1 MELFGITEI
10 DTGTFRKVFK
20 IGFLYVVITFSGTAT
35 IQFAAALAY
44 INAKIPIVLL
54 LIVSMFCVV
63 YMYQCLFGLFRKI
76 KPSNWLLAISDAA
89 IYIKFRSCLYE
100 HHPKED
106 KQIIRIK
113 LSEIQAFRESHIT
126 DIIGRG
132 RSKDRQKR
140 VYLDIIVYGGL
151 ALLQKALAYEHSN
164 YGLGKN
170 RKSKI
175 EISRLDFPVIVSQ
188 ENSIQIDITGICP
201 DKNSLVTEFK
211 NLGIEELDVC
221 NKEFDFTKLESTD
234 DGASQRIVELLKAGR
249 RLDARDAIW
258 HVFHITRK
266 QTHDMI
272 KKLVQEHVLK

>member
-1 MELFGITEI
+1 MELFRITEI
-10 DTGTFRKVFK
+10 DTSTFHKVFK
-20 IGFLYVVITFSGTAT
+20 IGFLYVVITFIVTAT

-44 INAKIPIVLL
+44 INAKIPILLL

-63 YMYQCLFGLFRKI
+63 YMYQCLFDLFKKI

-100 HHPKED
+100 HYPKED

-126 DIIGRG
+126 DIICRG
-132 RSKDRQKR
+132 RSKNTQKR

-164 YGLGKN
+164 YGLGKK

-175 EISRLDFPVIVSQ
+175 ELSRLDYPVVVSQ
-188 ENSIQIDITGICP
+188 ENIIRILITGIRP

-211 NLGIEELDVC
+211 NLGIEELEVC
-221 NKEFDFTKLESTD
+221 NKEFDFTKLKSSD
-234 DGASQRIVELLKAGR
+234 DGACERIVELLKAGR
-249 RLDARDAIW
+249 RRDARDAIE

-266 QTHDMI
+266 QTPDMI
-272 KKLVQEHVLK
+272 EKLVQEHVLK